1 MLVLFSRNFAL
12 MLCIRDGEPL
22 TRGSLSDPLTDF
34 SDPLVVSK
42 TVGKNRNEHFL
53 EMKKS
58 LSAYAVALKTFYLLF
73 TPNSLFAESWEFM
86 R

>member
-1 MLVLFSRNFAL
+1 MLY
-12 MLCIRDGEPL
+12 IKDGEPL
-22 TRGSLSDPLTDF
+22 IRGSLSDPLADF

-42 TVGKNRNEHFL
+42 TVGENGNEHL
-53 EMKKS
+53 LYVVKKS

-73 TPNSLFAESWEFM
+73 TSNNVFAESWEFM